1 MATLP
6 LNNIRGIFAPV
17 EIYSEQRQ
25 HNIFKINSC
34 IIELGAMPKSAYH
47 HVREILVP
55 RQYREFQL
63 GQGVLSDRETL
74 LRRCYRVNLAPL
86 ARQAGRLD
94 LAIPALRVVLL
105 YLVLQPLQ
113 VVHLVL
119 WVLNCNVFDIANLTE
134 TANHL

>member
-1 MATLP
+1 
-6 LNNIRGIFAPV
+6 
-17 EIYSEQRQ
+17 
-25 HNIFKINSC
+25 
-34 IIELGAMPKSAYH
+34 MPKSAYH

-63 GQGVLSDRETL
+63 GQVVLSDRETL
-74 LRRCYRVNLAPL
+74 LRRCYRVNPVPL
-86 ARQAGRLD
+86 ARLAGRLD

-119 WVLNCNVFDIANLTE
+119 WVLNCNIFDIANLTE